1 MPLIAESFCLLGEL
15 LLKLMRVIYYRFRY
29 GAILVGTTVLVVIRG
44 GGLMEEDHRAGMA
57 QRTRML

>member
-1 MPLIAESFCLLGEL
+1 M
-15 LLKLMRVIYYRFRY
+15 KLMRVIYYRFRY